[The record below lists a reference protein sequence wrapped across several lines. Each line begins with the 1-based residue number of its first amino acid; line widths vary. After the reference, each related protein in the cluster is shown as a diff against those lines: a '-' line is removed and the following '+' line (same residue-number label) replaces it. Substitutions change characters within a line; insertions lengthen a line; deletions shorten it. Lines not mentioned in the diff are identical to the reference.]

1 MIKKSIKKNIGDNT
15 NTSDSDSDNNIKKS
29 KKSIFNIIYLN
40 VTLYVNKI

>member
-15 NTSDSDSDNNIKKS
+15 NTSDSDNNIKKS